1 MGAQSSPLFST
12 PCSHPLTCHTPGGEV
27 YTGPNFNAGLQA
39 GQRQAAANTA
49 EMGAAP
55 TGEVKRASP
64 MVPSATKQ
72 TGQPGS
78 LFKGLAQG
86 AAESLKAA
94 SSETAAAQVGA
105 MGGWYPSRHMC
116 AML

>member
-1 MGAQSSPLFST
+1 
-12 PCSHPLTCHTPGGEV
+12 V

-55 TGEVKRASP
+55 TGEVKKGSP
-64 MVPSATKQ
+64 LVPSATKQ

-105 MGGWYPSRHMC
+105 SGWKLLFCLLLRQGLGGDC
-116 AML
+116 MLGLVGAED